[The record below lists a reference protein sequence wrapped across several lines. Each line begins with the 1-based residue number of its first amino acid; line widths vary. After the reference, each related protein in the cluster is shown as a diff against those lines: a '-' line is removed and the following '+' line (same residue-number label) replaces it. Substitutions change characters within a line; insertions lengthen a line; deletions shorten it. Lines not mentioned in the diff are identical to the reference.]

1 MQFIRINP
9 ENNNAEE
16 FTKLT
21 SKMPTFVK
29 LFSPG
34 CQHCTSMQ
42 PAWDELENNE
52 ALKDYNIA
60 VIEVQSDLIDKI
72 NSPAMKV
79 NGGFPTI
86 RKVLINGSLG
96 PDYNGNRTAK
106 DMIAFIQKE
115 FKESKGK
122 NPMAMMAMNKSKNKG
137 SMSKN
142 KGSMSKNKGSMS
154 KVQLKSR
161 KTKRNYSRKTN
172 NKKRNRKYLKKNT
185 RRNR

>member
-34 CQHCTSMQ
+34 CHHCTSMQ

-60 VIEVQSDLIDKI
+60 VIEVQSDLIDQI

-96 PDYNGNRTAK
+96 PDYTGNRTAK
-106 DMIAFIQKE
+106 DMVEFIKKE
-115 FKESKGK
+115 FKD
-122 NPMAMMAMNKSKNKG
+122 ALIKNKG
-137 SMSKN
+137 RSLN
-142 KGSMSKNKGSMS
+142 KGP
-154 KVQLKSR
+154 LKSRRTKRKHSR
-161 KTKRNYSRKTN
+161 KTK
-172 NKKRNRKYLKKNT
+172 NKKRNRKTKKLHK
-185 RRNR
+185 RRR